1 VPLPYRSILSV
12 SQSGVIKFAL
22 CLPLRVLLYGY
33 AVVSVKVNT
42 TDCDSVNMGS
52 IPILLPKDNC
62 LVNSAVECLPYK
74 EKVGGSIPSQG
85 TKIFPDS

>member
-1 VPLPYRSILSV
+1 MKY
-12 SQSGVIKFAL
+12 AL
-22 CLPLRVLLYGY
+22 GLIPKKVWRMRVFLYGY

-52 IPILLPKDNC
+52 IPILLPKENC

-74 EKVGGSIPSQG
+74 EKVGSSILSQG
-85 TKIFPDS
+85 TNKIVPDS

>member
-1 VPLPYRSILSV
+1 M
-12 SQSGVIKFAL
+12 F
-22 CLPLRVLLYGY
+22 LYGY

-74 EKVGGSIPSQG
+74 KKVGGSIPSQG
-85 TKIFPDS
+85 TRYSRIVKWYNGRLISDY

>member
-1 VPLPYRSILSV
+1 MQVQVLSLTP
-12 SQSGVIKFAL
+12 I
-22 CLPLRVLLYGY
+22 Y
-33 AVVSVKVNT
+33 AVVSVTVNT

-52 IPILLPKDNC
+52 IPILLPKENC

-85 TKIFPDS
+85 TSSLDARQVKA

>member
-1 VPLPYRSILSV
+1 M
-12 SQSGVIKFAL
+12 
-22 CLPLRVLLYGY
+22 LLYGY

-52 IPILLPKDNC
+52 IPILLPKENC

-74 EKVGGSIPSQG
+74 EKVGSSILSQG
-85 TKIFPDS
+85 TKIYSRIVKWYNGRLISDY

>member
-1 VPLPYRSILSV
+1 M
-12 SQSGVIKFAL
+12 F
-22 CLPLRVLLYGY
+22 LYGY

-74 EKVGGSIPSQG
+74 EKVGSSILSQGTSYAPLVQRMRIRCYERRDGGSIPSWG
-85 TKIFPDS
+85 TSYGK